1 MDRAAGRQVIFDTG
15 PIPGGTSFT
24 DPIDTIRADTP
35 QEVEAAFAAMEEA
48 KARGYWLTGYASY
61 ELGYVFSHKLR
72 DRIPGKRTLPLVQF
86 GVFRAPEPNRAAP
99 PAQPAALGDLQPV
112 WDETRY
118 SRAFQQV
125 QDYIAAGDIYQANLT
140 FPLTARYFGTPLDL
154 YRTLLARQ
162 PVPYGAFVD
171 LGGPTLLSRSP
182 ELFFAV
188 DAQGHIETHPMKGTA
203 ARGATPD
210 EDAAQIAWLRNS
222 EKNRAENLMIV
233 DLMRND
239 LSKLAEVGS
248 VKVPDLFKIETYVT
262 LHQMISRIVARLL
275 PDVTLFDIFEGLF
288 PCGSIT
294 GAPKIRAMQILR
306 DLEPEERGPY
316 CGAIGWIAP
325 NGAMQFNVA
334 IRTVVCDADGQ
345 ARLSV
350 GGGVVHDS
358 VASEEYA
365 EALLKSRFA
374 CVGRDDCTGAGQAA
388 TDEPFAP
395 GLVIPKAS

>member
-1 MDRAAGRQVIFDTG
+1 MGGRAADRQVIFDTG
-15 PIPGGTSFT
+15 PLPGGTAFT
-24 DPIDTIRADTP
+24 GPIDTIRADTP
-35 QEVEAAFAAMEEA
+35 DEVGAAFAAMEDA
-48 KARGYWLTGYASY
+48 KAQGLWLAGYASY

-72 DRIPGKRTLPLVQF
+72 DRMPENRRLPLMQF
-86 GVFRAPEPNRAAP
+86 GVFRAPEPNRAEP
-99 PAQPAALGDLQPV
+99 PMQPAQLRDLHPV
-112 WDETRY
+112 WDEARY

-125 QDYIAAGDIYQANLT
+125 KDYIAAGDIYQANLT
-140 FPLTARYFGTPLDL
+140 FPLTARYTGTPLDL
-154 YRTLLARQ
+154 YRTLHARQ

-171 LGGPTLLSRSP
+171 LGGAALLSRSP

-188 DAQGHIETHPMKGTA
+188 DAQGAIETHPMKGTA

-239 LSKLAEVGS
+239 LSKLAKVGS

-262 LHQMISRIVARLL
+262 LHQMTSRIVAQLL
-275 PDVTLFDIFEGLF
+275 PDVTLYDIFKGLF

-294 GAPKIRAMQILR
+294 GAPKLRAMQILR
-306 DLEPEERGPY
+306 DLETDERGPY

-325 NGAMQFNVA
+325 DGAMQFNVA
-334 IRTVVCDADGQ
+334 IRTIVCDPDGR

-358 VASEEYA
+358 LAAEEYA

-374 CVGRDDCTGAGQAA
+374 MTGA
-388 TDEPFAP
+388 DAP
-395 GLVIPKAS
+395 RETCLAGHIS